1 MSTPSGALLV
11 MAVLHP
17 VAGDRAGLALGGR
30 TPQRA
35 ALRPIV
41 LGVGI
46 AAAIAHAYLQ
56 SGDALVY
63 LLVNVML
70 LGVQTSFTPTVH
82 WPLFP
87 ALGWGIG
94 LAFHGMAVFLAAPG
108 AALRERMVAEELRNL
123 EARRDAARQR

>member
-1 MSTPSGALLV
+1 MNPNTEPENEL
-11 MAVLHP
+11 
-17 VAGDRAGLALGGR
+17 RRLAHRRVKAKLGFY
-30 TPQRA
+30 
-35 ALRPIV
+35 V
-41 LGVGI
+41 
-46 AAAIAHAYLQ
+46 H
-56 SGDALVY
+56 ALVY